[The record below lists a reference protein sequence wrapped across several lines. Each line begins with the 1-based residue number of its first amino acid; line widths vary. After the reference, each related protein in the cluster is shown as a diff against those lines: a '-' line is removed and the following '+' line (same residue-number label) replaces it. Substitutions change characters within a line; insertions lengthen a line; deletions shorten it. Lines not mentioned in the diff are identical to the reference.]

1 VLAVSTEPRMTV
13 KGTLAADALDLT
25 PYVST
30 IELLRTNE
38 RDWSRGPIA
47 IDGLSDFDVDLRLS
61 AARVTVA
68 NAKFARAG
76 MAANLRDGRLTLAIG
91 EAQVFGGS
99 LKGALVL
106 ARSPAGA
113 DVKSQLQFTDV
124 DLESCLGELFGI
136 RRLEGK
142 GNLMLSIEAS
152 GASVLALTRTIG
164 GTANLT
170 ARQGGISG
178 FNVEQ
183 LLKRLEQRPLSVT
196 GDFRRGRTPFD
207 SLNVTLRIAQGTAS
221 VEDMRLEGG
230 PVRLALGGSSSIPA
244 RDLDLKGTASLV
256 SAGDDPLFE
265 LPFVVQG
272 PWDDPIILPDAQSLI
287 RRSGA
292 AAPLL
297 DAIRDRKTRDTVRAI
312 MDRLGR
318 DGVVAPVAPP
328 ASPETTYAPASEA
341 APE

>member
-1 VLAVSTEPRMTV
+1 
-13 KGTLAADALDLT
+13 
-25 PYVST
+25 
-30 IELLRTNE
+30 
-38 RDWSRGPIA
+38 
-47 IDGLSDFDVDLRLS
+47 
-61 AARVTVA
+61 
-68 NAKFARAG
+68 
-76 MAANLRDGRLTLAIG
+76 
-91 EAQVFGGS
+91 
-99 LKGALVL
+99 
-106 ARSPAGA
+106 
-113 DVKSQLQFTDV
+113 
-124 DLESCLGELFGI
+124 
-136 RRLEGK
+136 
-142 GNLMLSIEAS
+142 
-152 GASVLALTRTIG
+152 VLALTRTIG

-207 SLNVTLRIAQGTAS
+207 SLNVTLRIVQGTAS
-221 VEDMRLEGG
+221 VENMRLEGG

-297 DAIRDRKTRDTVRAI
+297 DAIRDRKTRDTVRSMI
-312 MDRLGR
+312 DRLGR
-318 DGVVAPVAPP
+318 DGVAAPAAPAAAP
-328 ASPETTYAPASEA
+328 AAPETTYAPASEA
-341 APE
+341 QPE